1 MRPPR
6 VAVTFAVAAIAIAV
20 FALTVTSAPAQV
32 GINQSLLN
40 PNLATEQELA
50 AVPHVGV
57 DGAATIIGGRPWVS
71 VAALDT
77 AIGGGLSDEQ
87 RDDVYSRLWLPIN
100 LNDVTD
106 AEIQLIPGVGPR
118 IAHEFEESRPYAAL
132 PQFRREI
139 GKYVDDDEVAR
150 LEQYVFVPLD
160 LNSASAEQLATIPGI
175 GPRMIHEFEE
185 YRPYVAIE
193 QFRREIGKYVDDD
206 EVARFERYVVVE
218 GH

>member
-20 FALTVTSAPAQV
+20 FALAVTSAPAQV

-106 AEIQLIPGVGPR
+106 AEIQLIPGVGPPYR
-118 IAHEFEESRPYAAL
+118 ARVRRVPAVCGAAAVSSRDRQVCRRRRGRTPRAVRLRAARPEL
-132 PQFRREI
+132 GLR
-139 GKYVDDDEVAR
+139 GAAR
-150 LEQYVFVPLD
+150 NDSGNWSANDPRVRGVPSLRGD
-160 LNSASAEQLATIPGI
+160 RAVSSGD
-175 GPRMIHEFEE
+175 R
-185 YRPYVAIE
+185 
-193 QFRREIGKYVDDD
+193 
-206 EVARFERYVVVE
+206 
-218 GH
+218 